1 MLSEVLF
8 RIVLSQESVLGVY
21 YRLQTPTQTDADIK
35 MQIESLEIWGKAA
48 KNVYQSDIPKVKAY
62 VGKIPLGKV
71 EIEFT
76 TDVPP
81 DPNTPP
87 HLAYW
92 SGDCDG
98 VRTEDGYAK
107 LRVLTITRYP

>member
-1 MLSEVLF
+1 MS
-8 RIVLSQESVLGVY
+8 VY
-21 YRLQTPTQTDADIK
+21 YRLQTPTQTDADIE
-35 MQIESLEIWGKAA
+35 MQIESLEVWGKAA

-62 VGKIPLGKV
+62 VGKIPPSKTG
-71 EIEFT
+71 IEFT

-92 SGDCDG
+92 SGDRDG
-98 VRTEDGYAK
+98 VRKGDYAK
-107 LRVLTITRYP
+107 LKVQKITRHS

>member
-1 MLSEVLF
+1 M
-8 RIVLSQESVLGVY
+8 SVY
-21 YRLQTPTQTDADIK
+21 HRYITPTQTDADIE

-48 KNVYQSDIPKVKAY
+48 QNVYQSDIPKVKAY
-62 VGKIPLGKV
+62 VGKIPSGR
-71 EIEFT
+71 EGIEFT

-92 SGDCDG
+92 SGDRPG
-98 VRTEDGYAK
+98 VRTEGDYAK
-107 LRVLTITRYP
+107 LKVLTITRHPQ